1 MERSS
6 REDEQTLKSYYTHLK
21 AEGLPFD
28 GSTSRRYAPLPK
40 EAFTRL
46 YEFAVKTK
54 QSRLMQVADLFLWPM
69 CQGGYDQTHRAYRSL
84 IESGQ
89 LIDTRLRPEEKAER
103 GIKYSCFD
111 TVSHST

>member
-1 MERSS
+1 
-6 REDEQTLKSYYTHLK
+6 
-21 AEGLPFD
+21 
-28 GSTSRRYAPLPK
+28 
-40 EAFTRL
+40 
-46 YEFAVKTK
+46 
-54 QSRLMQVADLFLWPM
+54 MQVADLFLWPM